1 MAESI
6 RDKFT
11 ISVIIILLSISCGTK
26 HQEFSG
32 VDLEQWRADRQGCDG
47 ARMTSKDTFS
57 VQRDKLLA
65 LSESEVVSVL
75 GTPDLQELSKRNQ
88 KFYYYYL
95 EPHGECATAD
105 STIKPLRVA
114 IRFNA
119 VGLAKEV
126 RIEKNY

>member
-11 ISVIIILLSISCGTK
+11 ISVIIILLSISCRPEGPS
-26 HQEFSG
+26 FSG
-32 VDLEQWRADRQGCDG
+32 FDIEQWRDDRDGCDG
-47 ARMTSKDTFS
+47 ARMTAKDTFT

-65 LSESEVVSVL
+65 LSESEIVSAL

-95 EPHGECATAD
+95 EPHGECSTAD
-105 STIKPLRVA
+105 PGSKPLRVA